1 MIHTKEKKMKFK
13 SKKLNDGHEH
23 DEEMAPEEPKMI
35 MFSGGPES
43 RVLGLFG
50 EVEENKV
57 AQIIGMMM
65 ELSETPAESDDD
77 EDEGSEVSKEG
88 EEPKEGEEAK
98 EVVPTEI
105 PPIEFL
111 LSTPGGSADDM
122 FALYD
127 IMRVVRERCTIQTFG
142 LGKVMSAGV
151 LLLAAGTKGQRKI
164 GKNCRVMIHSVIGG
178 TSGSFHNL
186 ENEMEEMRYM
196 QEAYLKALSDESSLS
211 VAQLKRM
218 INRKVNV
225 YLSAEEAV
233 KMGIADIIV

>member
-1 MIHTKEKKMKFK
+1 MLFK
-13 SKKLNDGHEH
+13 SKKLNDGHDH
-23 DEEMAPEEPKMI
+23 GDEEEVESEGSLDPKMI
-35 MFSGGPES
+35 LLPKDEDS
-43 RVLGLFG
+43 RIIGLFG

-57 AQIIGMMM
+57 AQIIGMMLDM
-65 ELSETPAESDDD
+65 AETAEVEKPTELVKD
-77 EDEGSEVSKEG
+77 EAGNEV
-88 EEPKEGEEAK
+88 AK
-98 EVVPTEI
+98 EEDAEVL
-105 PPIEFL
+105 PIEFL

-127 IMRVVRERCTIQTFG
+127 IMRVVKEKCPIVTFG
-142 LGKVMSAGV
+142 IGKVMSAGV

-186 ENEMEEMRYM
+186 ENEMAEMRYM
-196 QEAYLKALSDESSLS
+196 QEAYLKALSDESNMS
-211 VAQLKRM
+211 VAQLKRV

>member
-1 MIHTKEKKMKFK
+1 MLFK
-13 SKKLNDGHEH
+13 AKKLNDGHDH
-23 DEEMAPEEPKMI
+23 GDEEVDDEAQESPKMI
-35 MFSGGPES
+35 MFSKNDDS
-43 RVLGLFG
+43 RVIGLFG
-50 EVEENKV
+50 DVEENKA
-57 AQIIGMMM
+57 AQLIGMMFDLA
-65 ELSETPAESDDD
+65 EDAEIETE
-77 EDEGSEVSKEG
+77 EDIGEG
-88 EEPKEGEEAK
+88 EDKK
-98 EVVPTEI
+98 VEVKIETL
-105 PPIEFL
+105 PIEFL

-122 FALYD
+122 FAIYD
-127 IMRVVRERCTIQTFG
+127 VMRVVREKCPIQTFG

-196 QEAYLKALSDESSLS
+196 QEAYLRALSDESNLS
-211 VAQLKRM
+211 VSQLKRM